1 MDFWSFTQY
10 PSHLMSN
17 TNQSVYEVFEH
28 QKTDLLLHLVANLP
42 DTERV
47 MVFLRG
53 REDVH
58 KATTELVNAGED
70 VDSIHGKMKVV
81 FREEAFKN
89 FKEGKVRV
97 LVATDAAARG
107 YDLAGIENVI
117 NFDFAELEAD
127 YNQRVECTEQAGG
140 KSITLMLKKE
150 HKMLDRLEKWVG
162 EALPQEQA
170 EGFEY
175 DKQPIP
181 MKLAN
186 RMNIKKTKTEK
197 SKPLQNKKS
206 KLRNKYGK

>member
-1 MDFWSFTQY
+1 
-10 PSHLMSN
+10 MSN

-28 QKTDLLLHLVANLP
+28 QKTDLMLHLVATLP
-42 DTERV
+42 ESERV

-58 KATTELVNAGED
+58 NATTALVQADED
-70 VDSIHGKMKVV
+70 VDSIHGKMKAV

-89 FKEGKVRV
+89 FKDGKVRV

-107 YDLAGIENVI
+107 FDLSGIENVI

-127 YNQRVECTEQAGG
+127 YNQRVECTVQAGG

-150 HKMLDRLEKWVG
+150 HKMLERLEKWVG
-162 EALPQEQA
+162 EALPQEKA

-175 DKQPIP
+175 DKLPIP

-186 RMNIKKTKTEK
+186 RQSTKKSKTEK

-206 KLRNKYGK
+206 KFRNKYGK